1 MVATTIV
8 SVFTMGTMGT
18 TYFIALVGL
27 IGGHVA
33 GISCVLRSTSICW
46 DTGIVTTG
54 SPTVA
59 FYGATV
65 AS

>member
-1 MVATTIV
+1 
-8 SVFTMGTMGT
+8 MGTMDT

-46 DTGIVTTG
+46 DTGVVVTG